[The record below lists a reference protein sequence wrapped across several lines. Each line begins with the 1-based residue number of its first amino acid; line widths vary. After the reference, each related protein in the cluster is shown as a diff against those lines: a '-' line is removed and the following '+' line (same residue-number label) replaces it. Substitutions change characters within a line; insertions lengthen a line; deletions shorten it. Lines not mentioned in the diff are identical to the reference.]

1 MSRARILRALVAFS
15 VALGGAALVLSQAG
29 SAVMGGAIGVRVGS
43 PGAGVELIRAFVPI
57 VFALLF
63 AILSI
68 RFGIRALRKN
78 VTPRDDIASGGTLL
92 NLTAWTAFAWLVV
105 ELVYRQVFL
114 GWATLF
120 GNVGR
125 SLVCSAVALALLLA
139 GERVIP
145 WSHAPRGLQHFGLAV
160 VAGVALLTA
169 LSGWSHRELVPV
181 ATLIPVVLVGL
192 GFLASGV
199 NRAESGPQ
207 SRMLVELGLASSL
220 LAGPLGRLFL

>member
-1 MSRARILRALVAFS
+1 MSRASVLRALVAFGI
-15 VALGGAALVLSQAG
+15 ALGGAALVASK
-29 SAVMGGAIGVRVGS
+29 AVPAVVGGAIGVRVGS
-43 PGAGVELIRAFVPI
+43 PGAGVELTRAFVPI

-78 VTPRDDIASGGTLL
+78 VTPSADLASGGILL
-92 NLTAWTAFAWLVV
+92 NLTAWTGFAWLVI
-105 ELVYRQVFL
+105 ELVYRQLFL

-125 SLVCSAVALALLLA
+125 SLLCSAVVLALLFVV
-139 GERVIP
+139 ERRIP
-145 WSHAPRGLQHFGLAV
+145 WSRAPRGLAHFGLAV

-169 LSGWSHRELVPV
+169 LSGWLHQDLVPV
-181 ATLIPVVLVGL
+181 PALGAVALVGI

-199 NRAESGPQ
+199 GRVERGPQ
-207 SRMLVELGLASSL
+207 TRMLVELGLASCL
-220 LAGPLGRLFL
+220 LAAPLGRLFS